1 MLFIF
6 SRCREPCARECFC
19 ANVMCAN
26 VMCTTQT
33 RQSKRGGGSHRGGDH
48 SESSPQSLITKSPEG
63 THPSCWPCAA
73 LFISK
78 NTKKP
83 WITCPKATLVPSLVT
98 SAHSMTINWDGHK
111 PETKSSS
118 NGDGGD
124 KADVNVSDANG
135 STGVHEACKP
145 GSVECLRLLIDHK
158 ADMNKADLGVRTR
171 HMCWRMG

>member
-83 WITCPKATLVPSLVT
+83 WITCPKATLVPSLVG
-98 SAHSMTINWDGHK
+98 SAHSMTMNWDVLLLGAWLAI
-111 PETKSSS
+111 ET
-118 NGDGGD
+118 
-124 KADVNVSDANG
+124 
-135 STGVHEACKP
+135 TP
-145 GSVECLRLLIDHK
+145 GWWCLRAKDSSLNTPTSEGSAGSAKMDLPPNPSLVVMSPPWHAWLGYTRWN
-158 ADMNKADLGVRTR
+158 ADPL
-171 HMCWRMG
+171 